1 MLNDDALASFRTYLV
16 TERRFS
22 LNSVSAYVA
31 DVEQFTDFLESND
44 ISLGEYTKDD
54 VLGFLGTLHER
65 RLATSSQGRKVV
77 ALRLFGSFLFE
88 RSGIANNMEHVS
100 PPKPEQLL
108 PKYLTEFEINQLIDF
123 IKAEATDEKGLR
135 NYLMVVLLYSAGLRI
150 SELLSLTPS
159 SFRFDTGFIEIVGK
173 RGTHRAVPVPTN
185 VLEQVEKYISQN
197 KKTHWLFASERTEK
211 SLSRQQCWNIV
222 KDLVLRAGVN
232 RDISPHSLRHSLA
245 THFLGR
251 GIDLRSLQVFL
262 GHESIETVQVYTH
275 VDRTALRN
283 AYTKAHPRK

>member
-1 MLNDDALASFRTYLV
+1 MYNEALTAFRTYLV

-31 DVEQFTDFLESND
+31 DVEQFTTFLESND
-44 ISLGEYTKDD
+44 VALEEYTRDD
-54 VLGFLGTLHER
+54 VLAFLSTLHAR
-65 RLATSSQGRKVV
+65 LLATASQGRKVV
-77 ALRLFGSFLFE
+77 SLRLFGSFLFD
-88 RSGIANNMEHVS
+88 RYTIFNNMEHIS

-108 PKYLTEFEINQLIDF
+108 PKYLTEQEINQLLEF
-123 IKAEATDEKGLR
+123 IKSEATDARGLR

-150 SELLSLTPS
+150 SELLSLTPA

-173 RGTHRAVPVPTN
+173 RGTHRAVPVPQS
-185 VLEQVEKYISQN
+185 VMEHVQKYIAQH
-197 KKTHWLFASERTEK
+197 KGDALLFGSDRTEK

-232 RDISPHSLRHSLA
+232 RDVSPHSLRHSLA

-251 GIDLRSLQVFL
+251 GVDLRSLQVFL
-262 GHESIETVQVYTH
+262 GHESIETVEIYTH
-275 VDRTALRN
+275 VDRTALRD

>member
-1 MLNDDALASFRTYLV
+1 MYDDALTAFRTYLV

-31 DVEQFTDFLESND
+31 DVEQFTTFLESND
-44 ISLGEYTKDD
+44 VALQEYTRDD
-54 VLGFLGTLHER
+54 VMAFLSTLHAR
-65 RLATSSQGRKVV
+65 LLATSSQGRKVV
-77 ALRLFGSFLFE
+77 SLRLFGSFIFDHYA
-88 RSGIANNMEHVS
+88 IKNNLEHIS

-108 PKYLTEFEINQLIDF
+108 PKYLTEQEINQLLEF
-123 IKAEATDEKGLR
+123 IKSEATDTRGLR

-150 SELLSLTPS
+150 SELLSLTPA

-173 RGTHRAVPVPTN
+173 RGTHRAVPVPQSIMEH
-185 VLEQVEKYISQN
+185 VQKYMSQH
-197 KKTHWLFASERTEK
+197 KDAALLFGSDRTEK
-211 SLSRQQCWNIV
+211 ALSRQQCWNIV

-232 RDISPHSLRHSLA
+232 RDVSPHSLRHSLA

-251 GIDLRSLQVFL
+251 GVDLRSLQVFL
-262 GHESIETVQVYTH
+262 GHESIETVEIYTH
-275 VDRTALRN
+275 VDRTALRD

>member
-1 MLNDDALASFRTYLV
+1 MVNDALTAFRTYLV

-31 DVEQFTDFLESND
+31 DVEQFTTFLESND
-44 ISLGEYTKDD
+44 VDLSEYTKDD
-54 VLGFLGTLHER
+54 VLAFLSTLHA
-65 RLATSSQGRKVV
+65 RLLAASSLGRKVV
-77 ALRLFGSFLFE
+77 SLRLFGAFLFE
-88 RSGIANNMEHVS
+88 RNAIPNGMEHVAS
-100 PPKPEQLL
+100 PKPEQLL
-108 PKYLTEFEINQLIDF
+108 PKYLTESEIHQLMEF
-123 IKAEATDEKGLR
+123 IKAEATDERGLR

-150 SELLSLTPS
+150 SELLSLTPA

-173 RGTHRAVPVPTN
+173 RGTHRAVPVPQS
-185 VLEQVEKYISQN
+185 VMEHVQRYLAQN
-197 KKTHWLFASERTEK
+197 KGEHWLFGSDRTEK

-232 RDISPHSLRHSLA
+232 SDVSPHSLRHSLA

-251 GIDLRSLQVFL
+251 GVDLRSLQVFL

-275 VDRTALRN
+275 VDRTALRD
-283 AYTKAHPRK
+283 AYAKAHPRK